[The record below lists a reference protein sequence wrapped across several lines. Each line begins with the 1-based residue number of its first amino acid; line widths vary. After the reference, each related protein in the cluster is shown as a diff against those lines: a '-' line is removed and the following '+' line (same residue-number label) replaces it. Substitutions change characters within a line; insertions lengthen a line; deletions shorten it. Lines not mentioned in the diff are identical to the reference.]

1 MAVGDYNYEMEQ
13 ADRKIETL
21 ARLRL
26 DLIKIIYESM
36 GIDFGESKNLIT
48 YRNYMVDEKIMMSA
62 GFSSNIFG
70 AGVGGDSAINL
81 EAFKNLDVEAFRK
94 YAAGGYLTNINL
106 VLKNRTL
113 NISSVPKFFM
123 DTAITVG
130 RQNNVPPAFFILISG
145 SEAGFR
151 DCPLIK
157 VSPGACGGYFGN
169 NYLFYPSHGA
179 PLAEQM
185 KGPIKSWN
193 DAKRSSP
200 GAGMAELLALGYMCH
215 HLPAVGTKYWK
226 VTGGRIWNT
235 NPDVIHDNILRCY
248 TPPSK
253 PQLAEAI
260 STCISAQYMSKQL
273 VARPDL
279 LT

>member
-1 MAVGDYNYEMEQ
+1 MIEYNYEMEQ
-13 ADRKIETL
+13 ADQKIEML

-36 GIDFGESKNLIT
+36 GIDYGKTENQIS
-48 YRNYMVDEKIMMSA
+48 YRNYMVDGKLMISG
-62 GFSSNIFG
+62 GFSGGMFG
-70 AGVGGDSAINL
+70 AEASSSAINL
-81 EAFKNLDVEAFRK
+81 EAFKNLDVAAFRK
-94 YAAGGYLTNINL
+94 YASGGYLTNINS
-106 VLKNRTL
+106 VIKNRTI

-123 DTAITVG
+123 ETAITVG

-169 NYLFYPSHGA
+169 NYLYYPSHGA
-179 PLAEQM
+179 PLSEQM

-200 GAGMAELLALGYMCH
+200 GAGIAELLALGYMCH

-235 NPDVIHDNILRCY
+235 NPDFIHDNILRCY
-248 TPPSK
+248 TPPSAT
-253 PQLAEAI
+253 QLAEAI
-260 STCISAQYMSKQL
+260 STCISAQYMAIQL
-273 VARPDL
+273 SARSDL
-279 LT
+279 LN